1 MNLEFSVTG
10 NGKTADKASVLL
22 AQSKAG
28 VKIKPSAWPAWMRR
42 AEGAYYLKASFV
54 PASERDF
61 GKYGEALRLYAA
73 AMGKDEG
80 ELDQRAISWD
90 AYGEWCANDPRDGRC
105 NVCSKGTMDG
115 AVCDSCAEWSE
126 AIVDTWSRTRQEAM
140 LKAHLD
146 AELAA

>member
-1 MNLEFSVTG
+1 MNLEFRVTG
-10 NGKTADKASVLL
+10 TSKAATKASILL
-22 AQSKAG
+22 AKSQQGTTIRKTE
-28 VKIKPSAWPAWMRR
+28 WPAWTKARKLKLSHDELHTGGLH
-42 AEGAYYLKASFV
+42 AYLKAMDLDE
-54 PASERDF
+54 SEADP
-61 GKYGEALRLYAA
+61 
-73 AMGKDEG
+73 
-80 ELDQRAISWD
+80 RAISWG